1 MVARPIL
8 TGCLG
13 LAMLPA
19 AAFAQVQDVPP
30 PSGVAPGAGNAPP
43 AGSAPA
49 PAADGPDRPRARVSP
64 YIEVGQ
70 LFSADLNGGDS
81 VTFTTLAAGV
91 NAQVDTARAQGQVSY
106 RYEHR
111 IAWNDGYGGGD
122 VHSGLARGLY
132 RITPELSIDGGA
144 LATRT
149 RSDIRGAA
157 PGVLVGNPGNIS
169 QLYSAYVGP
178 VLRTRAGPVQL
189 LANYR
194 LGYTRAETPGLGGL
208 APDQPRLDYFSDSWN
223 HMATVN
229 ATTRPGTILPV
240 GLSASGL
247 YERDDARQ
255 LAQRY
260 EGWFARG
267 DVLYPVSPYVAL
279 TAGVGYERIESSQ
292 RDAAVDAAGRPL
304 VDSSG
309 RFVIAPDS
317 PRRIA
322 YRTDGVYYDAGVI
335 WRPNRRTSVEG
346 HIGER
351 YGSLSITGTA
361 QYEAARGVFFRA
373 SVYDGIQTF
382 GRQMRNGLSG
392 LPTQFVETRDAFS
405 QQFNGCVFSASGATP
420 GGCLNDVLQS
430 VQTAVYRARGVDA
443 TLTMAR
449 GRSTLGFGLGYSNRR
464 LFAPDAAPGLIV
476 GGADDESWYAQIF
489 FGRSLSRD
497 SGLNVNGFVN
507 YYASRLAGAEDVVS
521 VGTTASYFHNFGR
534 LGTTASV
541 GLYHFSVGD
550 LTNALSAQAL
560 IAARYQF

>member
-8 TGCLG
+8 MGCLG
-13 LAMLPA
+13 MAMLPTPVL
-19 AAFAQVQDVPP
+19 AQGQDLPP
-30 PSGVAPGAGNAPP
+30 PSGVAPGAGGGQATT
-43 AGSAPA
+43 AAPA
-49 PAADGPDRPRARVSP
+49 PDANGPDRPRARVSP

-111 IAWNDGYGGGD
+111 IAWNGGFGGGD

-144 LATRT
+144 LATRS
-149 RSDIRGAA
+149 RVDIRGAA

-178 VLRTRAGPVQL
+178 VLSTRAGPVQL

-223 HMATVN
+223 HMASIN
-229 ATTRPGTILPV
+229 ASTRPGTILPV
-240 GLSASGL
+240 GLSASAL

-260 EGWFARG
+260 EGGFARG

-279 TAGVGYERIESSQ
+279 TAGIGYERIESSQ
-292 RDAAVDAAGRPL
+292 RDPAVDAAGRPL
-304 VDSSG
+304 VDGSG

-346 HIGER
+346 HVGER

-405 QQFNGCVFSASGATP
+405 QQFNGCVFSTSGTTP

-430 VQTAVYRARGVDA
+430 VQTAVYRARGADA